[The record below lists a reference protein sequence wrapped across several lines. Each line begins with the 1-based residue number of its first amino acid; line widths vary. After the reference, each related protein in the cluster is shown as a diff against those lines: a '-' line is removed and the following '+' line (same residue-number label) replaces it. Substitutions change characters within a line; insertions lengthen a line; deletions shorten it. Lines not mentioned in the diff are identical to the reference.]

1 MVRIISIVFIFLM
14 VIGCSG
20 AKEEKAKIDQKRSA
34 RSEQWVKNIMSEDIK
49 LLAVKYDIG
58 EEQLIKILN
67 EYEKM
72 TKGFSITELISTK
85 KENIKT
91 KVSFEEVIDVTDAL
105 NRLGDKYHISKQILS
120 SIIIE
125 NKIIKRG
132 KESD

>member
-20 AKEEKAKIDQKRSA
+20 AKEEKAKIGGA
-34 RSEQWVKNIMSEDIK
+34 RSEQWVKNIMSENIK
-49 LLAVKYDIG
+49 LLAGKHDIG

-72 TKGFSITELISTK
+72 TKGFSINELISTK

-125 NKIIKRG
+125 KKIMERG
-132 KESD
+132 KKSD